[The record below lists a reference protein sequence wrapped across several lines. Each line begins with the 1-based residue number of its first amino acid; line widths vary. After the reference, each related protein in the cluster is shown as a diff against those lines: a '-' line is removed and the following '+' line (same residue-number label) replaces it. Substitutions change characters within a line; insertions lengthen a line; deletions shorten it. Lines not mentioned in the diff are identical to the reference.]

1 MDQLENVLLALDK
14 AHIVF
19 EEGGCWTADEG
30 KKRLNQ
36 VMVPTAPMV
45 SG

>member
-19 EEGGCWTADEG
+19 EEGGAGLQMKVKSD
-30 KKRLNQ
+30 
-36 VMVPTAPMV
+36 
-45 SG
+45 